1 MSNDLPRL
9 RFVAVQLCSL
19 LLVEKNDTLFETWET
34 IKKILIL
41 VDQNL

>member
-9 RFVAVQLCSL
+9 RFVVVQLCSL